1 MEGLNVNSSTNNQE
15 LESGVTSRIQDQ
27 SNEKIVIPVVE
38 EQIRIEKQVIETA
51 KVSVSKKVN
60 EYTESIDIP
69 VTNEEVDVNR
79 IEINQ
84 YVNEAPPAVRQ
95 EGNKTIIPIL
105 KEVLVV
111 EKKLLLVEEVH
122 ITRKQ
127 VKTSTTRQETLRKEE
142 VVISRIDTE
151 PSQNKSN

>member
-1 MEGLNVNSSTNNQE
+1 MEGQYLNSPTNNQN
-15 LESGVTSRIQDQ
+15 LD
-27 SNEKIVIPVVE
+27 SNGIPNFQEGSKEKIVIPVVE
-38 EQIRIEKQVIETA
+38 EQLRIEKQVIETG
-51 KVSVSKKVN
+51 KVTVSKKVN

-127 VKTSTTRQETLRKEE
+127 VKTSTTRQETLKKEE
-142 VVISRIDTE
+142 MVISRTETE
-151 PSQNKSN
+151 PDHNKSN

>member
-1 MEGLNVNSSTNNQE
+1 MEELNLNSSEPDQE
-15 LESGVTSRIQDQ
+15 LNAGKSEIQVI
-27 SNEKIVIPVVE
+27 SKEKIVIPVVE
-38 EQIRIEKQVIETA
+38 EQITIEKQVIETG

-60 EYTESIDIP
+60 EYTESVDIP
-69 VTNEEVDVNR
+69 LTNEEVDVNR

-84 YVNEAPPAVRQ
+84 YVTEAPPAIRQ

-142 VVISRIDTE
+142 VVISRTETE